1 MKKSNYVFG
10 SVPMIRASRSKF
22 DLSFTHK
29 TSGNV
34 GKLYPFFCQEVY
46 PGDTFKTKST
56 ILARLNS
63 AYLRPVMDNL
73 FLDQYFFF
81 VPSRLVFDKFAQV
94 FGENKQSP
102 WAVQNPPSIPCFA
115 NTQSTGNIALHD
127 NVCAYLYLPV
137 GEDLKDNI
145 KDISLLPARA
155 FALIYDEWFRDE
167 NNVQPMNIH
176 KGDASASEVLN
187 NEAWSQNNYLGK
199 CPSVAKFHDYFTSCL
214 PSPQKGDAVEV
225 GTIAIPERVLPV
237 AGLPYAGNTD
247 TSSRNY
253 ILPSVSLFP
262 NDGKLTSLMEAAG
275 YGTSQYPTA
284 DTWRTTHG
292 AGKLDVITGGRDY
305 TSTPKNTSGPIGGLS
320 ATSTDAG
327 ILYADPNSSVQ
338 ILGGSAQFANLG
350 AYDPGLV
357 LGATSVND
365 LRLAFQTQK
374 MLEKDARGGT
384 RYREYILSHFG
395 VSVADSR
402 VQVPEFLG
410 GKRSPLNVQQVAQ
423 TSQAT
428 TDSPLA
434 SLGAYSL
441 SFGQSGFSKGFTE
454 HGYIIGVMCLR
465 HHHTYQ
471 QGVER
476 FAFRK
481 NRLDF
486 YDPVFANIGEQPVYK
501 KELFAGAA
509 ADDVFGYQEAWADL
523 RYRPSRVSGQ
533 LASKSTNTLDIYH
546 FGDEYSNAPT
556 LSEGFINETDSNFAR
571 TIAIANAE
579 NADAD
584 QFVFDIYCQNEA
596 IRELPVYSV
605 PSLIDHH

>member
-34 GKLYPFFCQEVY
+34 GKLYPFYCQEVY
-46 PGDTFKTKST
+46 PGDTFKVKST

-81 VPSRLVFDKFAQV
+81 VPSRLVFNKFAQV
-94 FGENKQSP
+94 FGENKGSA
-102 WAVQNPPSIPCFA
+102 WAVTNPPSIPCFQ
-115 NTQSTGNIALHD
+115 NTEATGNIALHD

-137 GEDLKDNI
+137 GEDLKENI

-167 NNVQPMNIH
+167 NNIQPMNVQ
-176 KGDASASEVLN
+176 KGDAVASEKLN
-187 NEAWSQNNYLGK
+187 NNEWSSRNYLGK
-199 CPSVAKFHDYFTSCL
+199 CPSVAKFHDYFTTCL
-214 PSPQKGDAVEV
+214 PNPQKGDPVEIGTVAVPPR
-225 GTIAIPERVLPV
+225 ILPV
-237 AGLPYAGNTD
+237 AGLRLDLSSP
-247 TSSRNY
+247 TS
-253 ILPSVSLFP
+253 PSLFP
-262 NDGKLTSLMEAAG
+262 SETSEEYVNLVTKAG
-275 YGTSQYPTA
+275 YIQGGGNNLGT
-284 DTWRTTHG
+284 
-292 AGKLDVITGGRDY
+292 
-305 TSTPKNTSGPIGGLS
+305 
-320 ATSTDAG
+320 
-327 ILYADPNSSVQ
+327 
-338 ILGGSAQFANLG
+338 ILGGSTANSLSGLENKFLKFANNPNLPVLSAGSADSQTQASVAFLNNLG
-350 AYDPGLV
+350 AYDPGV
-357 LGATSVND
+357 AIGSATVND

-423 TSQAT
+423 TSQAS

-465 HHHTYQ
+465 YHHTYQ

-523 RYRPSRVSGQ
+523 RKRQSRVSGQ
-533 LASKSTNTLDIYH
+533 LASKATNTLDIYH
-546 FGDEYSNAPT
+546 FADEYSNAPV

-571 TIAIANAE
+571 TIAIADAQS
-579 NADAD
+579 ADAD

>member
-56 ILARLNS
+56 ILVRLNS

-81 VPSRLVFDKFAQV
+81 VPSRLAYEKFAQV

-102 WAVQNPPSIPCFA
+102 WAVVNAPSIPCFQ
-115 NTQSTGNIALHD
+115 NTEVTGNIALHD

-137 GEDLKDNI
+137 GEDLKANI
-145 KDISLLPARA
+145 RDISLLPARA

-167 NNVQPMNIH
+167 NNIQPMNIQ
-176 KGDASASEVLN
+176 KGDAVASEKLN
-187 NEAWSQNNYLGK
+187 NSEWSENNYLGK
-199 CPSVAKFHDYFTSCL
+199 CPSVAKFHDYFTTCL

-225 GTIAIPERVLPV
+225 GTAVVPARVLPV
-237 AGLPYAGNTD
+237 AGLGLNPA
-247 TSSRNY
+247 TSSTS
-253 ILPSVSLFP
+253 PSLFP
-262 NDGKLTSLMEAAG
+262 ASSVLNPLAVSAGYTMSGATFGIGTVYMGTDSNSFATGLTKNQTIGFNGAASSDSAKAKLTSFSDDNPTG
-275 YGTSQYPTA
+275 YTGTAY
-284 DTWRTTHG
+284 
-292 AGKLDVITGGRDY
+292 L
-305 TSTPKNTSGPIGGLS
+305 N
-320 ATSTDAG
+320 
-327 ILYADPNSSVQ
+327 
-338 ILGGSAQFANLG
+338 NLA
-350 AYDPGLV
+350 AYDPGV
-357 LGATSVND
+357 ALGATTVND

-423 TSQAT
+423 TSYNDTQ
-428 TDSPLA
+428 SPLA

-465 HHHTYQ
+465 YHHTYQ

-523 RYRPSRVSGQ
+523 RRRQSRVSGQ
-533 LASKSTNTLDIYH
+533 LASKATNTLDIYH
-546 FGDEYSNAPT
+546 FADEYANAPV

-571 TIAIANAE
+571 TIAIANAAS
-579 NADAD
+579 ADAD

>member
-1 MKKSNYVFG
+1 MKRKNNFVFG

-22 DLSFTHK
+22 DLSYTHK

-34 GKLYPFFCQEVY
+34 GKLYPFMCQEVY
-46 PGDTFKTKST
+46 PGDTFKVKST
-56 ILARLNS
+56 IMARLNS

-81 VPSRLVFDKFAQV
+81 VPSRLVYNKFAQV
-94 FGENKQSP
+94 FGENKESP
-102 WAVQNPPSIPCFA
+102 WAVVNTPSVPTFQN
-115 NTQSTGNIALHD
+115 TEVTGNVANHD

-137 GEDLKDNI
+137 GEDLKENI
-145 KDISLLPARA
+145 KDVSLLPARS

-167 NNVQPMNIH
+167 NNVQPMNIQ
-176 KGDASASEVLN
+176 KGDAAASEKLN
-187 NEAWSQNNYLGK
+187 NDVWSPSNYLGK
-199 CPSVAKFHDYFTSCL
+199 CPNVAKFHDYFTSCL
-214 PSPQKGDAVEV
+214 PSPQKGDPVEL
-225 GTIAIPERVLPV
+225 GTVALPERLLPV
-237 AGLPYAGNTD
+237 STIRSEAGTLQGNYPTMGA
-247 TSSRNY
+247 
-253 ILPSVSLFP
+253 LFP
-262 NDGKLTSLMEAAG
+262 DIFKVTDMARAMGF
-275 YGTSQYPTA
+275 
-284 DTWRTTHG
+284 RG
-292 AGKLDVITGGRDY
+292 ASVQG
-305 TSTPKNTSGPIGGLS
+305 SGGLFMSLASDSWS
-320 ATSTDAG
+320 APSGDIGLQSYDGTGKGRFVARGSTEDG
-327 ILYADPNSSVQ
+327 SGSILYPY
-338 ILGGSAQFANLG
+338 NLA
-350 AYDPGLV
+350 AYDPGV
-357 LGATSVND
+357 ALGATTVND

-428 TDSPLA
+428 SQSPLA

-465 HHHTYQ
+465 YHHTYQ

-501 KELFAGAA
+501 KELFAGAPS
-509 ADDVFGYQEAWADL
+509 DDVFGYQEAWADL

-533 LASKSTNTLDIYH
+533 LASKATNTLDIYH
-546 FGDEYSNAPT
+546 FADEYANAPT
-556 LSEGFINETDSNFAR
+556 LSEGFINETDQNFAR
-571 TIAIANAE
+571 TIAIADAE
-579 NADAD
+579 NVDAD
-584 QFVFDIYCQNEA
+584 QFVFDIYLQNDA

>member
-1 MKKSNYVFG
+1 MKHKNNFVFG

-22 DLSFTHK
+22 DLSYTHK

-34 GKLYPFFCQEVY
+34 GKLYPFMCQEVY
-46 PGDTFKTKST
+46 PGDTFKVKST

-81 VPSRLVFDKFAQV
+81 VPSRLVYNKFPQV
-94 FGENKQSP
+94 FGENKESP
-102 WAVQNPPSIPCFA
+102 WAVVNTPSVPTFQN
-115 NTQSTGNIALHD
+115 TEVTGNVALHD

-137 GEDLKDNI
+137 GEDLKENI
-145 KDISLLPARA
+145 NDVSLLPARA

-167 NNVQPMNIH
+167 NNVQPMNIQ
-176 KGDASASEVLN
+176 KGDAAASEKLN
-187 NEAWSQNNYLGK
+187 NEAWSPSNYLGK
-199 CPSVAKFHDYFTSCL
+199 CPNVAKFHDYFTSCL
-214 PSPQKGDAVEV
+214 PSPQKGNPVEIGSAVV
-225 GTIAIPERVLPV
+225 PARVLPV
-237 AGLPYAGNTD
+237 TGLRLALSSP
-247 TSSRNY
+247 TST
-253 ILPSVSLFP
+253 SLFP
-262 NDGKLTSLMEAAG
+262 GETSDEYKAMLSQAG
-275 YGTSQYPTA
+275 YTYGNANNLGTLLGGSHASSYGGLENKMLKFNNNNSLPVIIGGTA
-284 DTWRTTHG
+284 DT
-292 AGKLDVITGGRDY
+292 V
-305 TSTPKNTSGPIGGLS
+305 TSGTPAFL
-320 ATSTDAG
+320 
-327 ILYADPNSSVQ
+327 N
-338 ILGGSAQFANLG
+338 NLA
-350 AYDPGLV
+350 AYDPGV
-357 LGATSVND
+357 ALGATTVND

-428 TDSPLA
+428 SNSPLA

-465 HHHTYQ
+465 YHHTYQ

-533 LASKSTNTLDIYH
+533 LASKATNTLDIYH
-546 FGDEYSNAPT
+546 FADEYANAPT

-571 TIAIANAE
+571 TIAIENAE
-579 NADAD
+579 NTDAD
-584 QFVFDIYCQNEA
+584 QFVFDIYLQNDA

>member
-34 GKLYPFFCQEVY
+34 GKLYPFYCQEVY
-46 PGDTFKTKST
+46 PGDTFKVKST

-73 FLDQYFFF
+73 FQDQYFFF
-81 VPSRLVFDKFAQV
+81 VPSRLVFNKFAQV
-94 FGENKQSP
+94 FGENKDSA
-102 WAVQNPPSIPCFA
+102 WAVKNPPSIPCFQ
-115 NTQSTGNIALHD
+115 NTEATGNIALHD

-137 GEDLKDNI
+137 GEDLKENI

-167 NNVQPMNIH
+167 NNIQPMNIQ
-176 KGDASASEVLN
+176 KGDAVLSEKLN
-187 NEAWSQNNYLGK
+187 NNPWSENNYLGK
-199 CPSVAKFHDYFTSCL
+199 CPSVAKFHDYFTTCL
-214 PSPQKGDAVEV
+214 PNPQKGDPVEIGSV
-225 GTIAIPERVLPV
+225 VVPPRILPVSGLRLNLATSATSPSLFPSGDTLAQLENAAGYTYGSSNSLGSIVFGDTGSSFVSSDINKFLKINNNASLPV
-237 AGLPYAGNTD
+237 AVASN
-247 TSSRNY
+247 
-253 ILPSVSLFP
+253 
-262 NDGKLTSLMEAAG
+262 
-275 YGTSQYPTA
+275 TA
-284 DTWRTTHG
+284 DTTT
-292 AGKLDVITGGRDY
+292 
-305 TSTPKNTSGPIGGLS
+305 S
-320 ATSTDAG
+320 
-327 ILYADPNSSVQ
+327 SSVTF
-338 ILGGSAQFANLG
+338 LNNLG
-350 AYDPGLV
+350 AYDPGVALAA
-357 LGATSVND
+357 ATVND

-395 VSVADSR
+395 VSIADSR

-410 GKRSPLNVQQVAQ
+410 GKRTPLNVQQVAQ
-423 TSQAT
+423 TSQAS

-465 HHHTYQ
+465 YHHTYQ

-523 RYRPSRVSGQ
+523 RKRQSRVSGQ
-533 LASKSTNTLDIYH
+533 LASKATNTLDIYH
-546 FGDEYSNAPT
+546 FADEYANAPV

-571 TIAIANAE
+571 TIAIADAAS
-579 NADAD
+579 ADAD

>member
-1 MKKSNYVFG
+1 MKRKNNFVFG

-46 PGDTFKTKST
+46 PGDTFKVKST

-81 VPSRLVFDKFAQV
+81 VPSRLVYDKFAQV

-102 WAVQNPPSIPCFA
+102 WAVVNTPSVPTFQ
-115 NTQSTGNIALHD
+115 NTQATGNVANHD

-137 GEDLKDNI
+137 GEDLKENI
-145 KDISLLPARA
+145 KDVSLLPARA

-167 NNVQPMNIH
+167 NNVQPMNIQ
-176 KGDASASEVLN
+176 KGDAVASEKLN
-187 NEAWSQNNYLGK
+187 NDAWSPSNYLGK
-199 CPSVAKFHDYFTSCL
+199 CPNVAKFHDYFTSCL
-214 PSPQKGDAVEV
+214 PSPQKGQPVEV
-225 GTIAIPERVLPV
+225 GTVALPERFLPV
-237 AGLPYAGNTD
+237 AGLRIATGGS
-247 TSSRNY
+247 TSSSMF
-253 ILPSVSLFP
+253 PSENSQTYKDL
-262 NDGKLTSLMEAAG
+262 LTSAG
-275 YGTSQYPTA
+275 YTYGNSNHTGEVLLGNSTTSFSTA
-284 DTWRTTHG
+284 GMGNKVLKVNGSGSLPLIVYG
-292 AGKLDVITGGRDY
+292 AEDS
-305 TSTPKNTSGPIGGLS
+305 TSNSGNVYL
-320 ATSTDAG
+320 
-327 ILYADPNSSVQ
+327 Q
-338 ILGGSAQFANLG
+338 NLA
-350 AYDPGLV
+350 AYDPGV
-357 LGATSVND
+357 ALGATTVND

-428 TDSPLA
+428 ATSPLA

-465 HHHTYQ
+465 YHHTYQ

-533 LASKSTNTLDIYH
+533 LASKATNTLDIYH
-546 FGDEYSNAPT
+546 FADEYANAPT
-556 LSEGFINETDSNFAR
+556 LSEGFINETDKNFAR
-571 TIAIANAE
+571 TIAIADAE
-579 NADAD
+579 NVDAD
-584 QFVFDIYCQNEA
+584 QFVFDIYLQNDA

>member
-34 GKLYPFFCQEVY
+34 GKLYPFYCQEVY
-46 PGDTFKTKST
+46 PGDTFKVKST

-73 FLDQYFFF
+73 FQDQYFFF

-94 FGENKQSP
+94 FGENKGSA
-102 WAVQNPPSIPCFA
+102 WAVKNPPSIPCFQ
-115 NTQSTGNIALHD
+115 NTETTGNVALHD

-137 GEDLKDNI
+137 GEDLKENI
-145 KDISLLPARA
+145 RDISLLPARA

-167 NNVQPMNIH
+167 NNIQPMNIQ
-176 KGDASASEVLN
+176 KGDAVASEKLN
-187 NEAWSQNNYLGK
+187 NDPWSENNYLGK
-199 CPSVAKFHDYFTSCL
+199 CPSVAKFHDYFTTCL
-214 PSPQKGDAVEV
+214 PNPQKGDPVEIGSV
-225 GTIAIPERVLPV
+225 VLPERILPV
-237 AGLPYAGNTD
+237 SGLPLAINSS
-247 TSSRNY
+247 TS
-253 ILPSVSLFP
+253 PSLFP
-262 NDGKLTSLMEAAG
+262 RSSTQQFSDMVNAAG
-275 YGTSQYPTA
+275 YTKGNLNHTGEVLLGNGTSDFGISGIANRVLKVNGNTGLPSLV
-284 DTWRTTHG
+284 
-292 AGKLDVITGGRDY
+292 AGSED
-305 TSTPKNTSGPIGGLS
+305 STNTSWNV
-320 ATSTDAG
+320 
-327 ILYADPNSSVQ
+327 YVN
-338 ILGGSAQFANLG
+338 NLA
-350 AYDPGLV
+350 AYDPGVALSA
-357 LGATSVND
+357 ATVND

-395 VSVADSR
+395 VSIADSR

-410 GKRSPLNVQQVAQ
+410 GKRTPLNVQQVAQ
-423 TSQAT
+423 TSQAS

-465 HHHTYQ
+465 YHHTYQ

-523 RYRPSRVSGQ
+523 RKRQSRVSGQ
-533 LASKSTNTLDIYH
+533 LASKATNTLDIYH
-546 FGDEYSNAPT
+546 FADEYANAPV

-571 TIAIANAE
+571 TIAIADAQS
-579 NADAD
+579 ADAD

-605 PSLIDHH
+605 PSLIDHN

>member
-1 MKKSNYVFG
+1 MKKKKNFVFG

-46 PGDTFKTKST
+46 PGDTFKVKST
-56 ILARLNS
+56 ILARLDS

-81 VPSRLVFDKFAQV
+81 VPSRLVYNKFAQV
-94 FGENKQSP
+94 FGENKESP
-102 WAVQNPPSIPCFA
+102 WAVVNTPSVPTFQNTEA
-115 NTQSTGNIALHD
+115 TGNIALHD

-137 GEDLKDNI
+137 GEDLKENI
-145 KDISLLPARA
+145 KDVSLLPARA

-167 NNVQPMNIH
+167 NNVQPMNIQ
-176 KGDASASEVLN
+176 KGDAVASEKLN
-187 NEAWSQNNYLGK
+187 NDAWSPSNYLGK
-199 CPSVAKFHDYFTSCL
+199 CPNVAKFHDYFTSCL
-214 PSPQKGDAVEV
+214 PSPQKGDPVQALGTQVSQVKPYNPNEFGAGISLNTLSESLAHRPNLFWSEYEAIGSV
-225 GTIAIPERVLPV
+225 GQTVGDLVTHASDPVAYDAAFSYANRPNSYLHSKSGDSVGVIENASNLPV
-237 AGLPYAGNTD
+237 
-247 TSSRNY
+247 
-253 ILPSVSLFP
+253 
-262 NDGKLTSLMEAAG
+262 
-275 YGTSQYPTA
+275 
-284 DTWRTTHG
+284 
-292 AGKLDVITGGRDY
+292 
-305 TSTPKNTSGPIGGLS
+305 
-320 ATSTDAG
+320 
-327 ILYADPNSSVQ
+327 
-338 ILGGSAQFANLG
+338 NLG
-350 AYDPGLV
+350 VALNPL
-357 LGATSVND
+357 TVND

-428 TDSPLA
+428 ATSPLA

-465 HHHTYQ
+465 YHHTYQ

-533 LASKSTNTLDIYH
+533 LASKATRTLDIYH
-546 FGDEYSNAPT
+546 FADEYANAPT

-571 TIAIANAE
+571 TLAIKDAE
-579 NADAD
+579 TADAD
-584 QFVFDIYCQNEA
+584 QFVFDIYLQNDA

>member
-1 MKKSNYVFG
+1 MKRKNNFVFG

-22 DLSFTHK
+22 DLSYTHK

-34 GKLYPFFCQEVY
+34 GKLYPFMCQEVY
-46 PGDTFKTKST
+46 PGDTFKVKST

-81 VPSRLVFDKFAQV
+81 VPSRLVYNKFPQV
-94 FGENKQSP
+94 FGENKESP
-102 WAVQNPPSIPCFA
+102 WAVVNTPSVPTFQN
-115 NTQSTGNIALHD
+115 TETTGNIALHD

-137 GEDLKDNI
+137 GEDLKENI
-145 KDISLLPARA
+145 NDVSLLPARA

-167 NNVQPMNIH
+167 NNVQPMNIQ
-176 KGDASASEVLN
+176 KGDAAASEKLN
-187 NEAWSQNNYLGK
+187 NEDWSPSNYLGK
-199 CPSVAKFHDYFTSCL
+199 CPNVAKFHDYFTSCL
-214 PSPQKGDAVEV
+214 PSPQKGNPVEIGSAVV
-225 GTIAIPERVLPV
+225 PARILPV
-237 AGLPYAGNTD
+237 SGVDLGSNSSGSK
-247 TSSRNY
+247 TS
-253 ILPSVSLFP
+253 PSLFP
-262 NDGKLTSLMEAAG
+262 SNSVLKPLLNNAGYNVSAQNMFDIGKVAVSNTPATTMFGADGKNLGTIGGTSLSGALASGAMPSGSTA
-275 YGTSQYPTA
+275 GTSVGFT
-284 DTWRTTHG
+284 
-292 AGKLDVITGGRDY
+292 
-305 TSTPKNTSGPIGGLS
+305 
-320 ATSTDAG
+320 
-327 ILYADPNSSVQ
+327 
-338 ILGGSAQFANLG
+338 NLA
-350 AYDPGLV
+350 AYDPGLA
-357 LGATSVND
+357 LGATTVND

-428 TDSPLA
+428 SQSPLA

-465 HHHTYQ
+465 YHHTYQ

-533 LASKSTNTLDIYH
+533 LSSKATNTLDIYH
-546 FGDEYSNAPT
+546 FADEYANPPT
-556 LSEGFINETDSNFAR
+556 LSEGFINETDKNFAR
-571 TIAIANAE
+571 TIAVADAE
-579 NADAD
+579 NVDAD
-584 QFVFDIYCQNEA
+584 QFVFDIYLQNDA

>member
-29 TSGNV
+29 TSGKV
-34 GKLYPFFCQEVY
+34 GKLYPFYCQEVY
-46 PGDTFKTKST
+46 PGDSFKTKST

-81 VPSRLVFDKFAQV
+81 VPSRLVYDKFAQV

-102 WAVQNPPSIPCFA
+102 WAVQNPPSIPCFQ
-115 NTQSTGNIALHD
+115 NKSSTGNIANHD

-145 KDISLLPARA
+145 RDISLLPARA

-167 NNVQPMNIH
+167 NNIAPMNIH
-176 KGDASASEVLN
+176 KGDAASSEILN
-187 NEAWSQNNYLGK
+187 NNEWSPNNYLGK

-214 PSPQKGDAVEV
+214 PNPQKGEPVEV

-237 AGLPYAGNTD
+237 GTMPLSAGENDGGSPSMGSKIPSQNLTDILVNMGLNVNTTGSPGLYFSKNSD
-247 TSSRNY
+247 SFVPSDAFEVMVSNTGSGKGRLITGSTYTATSSNTP
-253 ILPSVSLFP
+253 L
-262 NDGKLTSLMEAAG
+262 
-275 YGTSQYPTA
+275 YP
-284 DTWRTTHG
+284 
-292 AGKLDVITGGRDY
+292 Y
-305 TSTPKNTSGPIGGLS
+305 
-320 ATSTDAG
+320 
-327 ILYADPNSSVQ
+327 
-338 ILGGSAQFANLG
+338 NLG
-350 AYDPGLV
+350 AYDPGVV

-410 GKRSPLNVQQVAQ
+410 GKRTPLKVQQVAQ

-428 TDSPLA
+428 TASPLA

-465 HHHTYQ
+465 YHHTYQ

-523 RYRPSRVSGQ
+523 RRRQSRISGQ
-533 LASKSTNTLDIYH
+533 LASESTNPLDIYH
-546 FGDEYSNAPT
+546 FADWYGNAPV
-556 LSEGFINETDSNFAR
+556 LSEDFINETDTPFAR
-571 TIAIANAE
+571 TIAIADAE
-579 NADAD
+579 HADSD

-605 PSLIDHH
+605 PSLIDHN

>member
-1 MKKSNYVFG
+1 MKKSNFVFG

-81 VPSRLVFDKFAQV
+81 VPSRLVFNKFAQV
-94 FGENKQSP
+94 FGENKDSA
-102 WAVQNPPSIPCFA
+102 WAVKNPPSIPCFQ
-115 NTQSTGNIALHD
+115 NTEATGNVALHD

-137 GEDLKDNI
+137 GEDLKENI

-155 FALIYDEWFRDE
+155 FALIFDEWFRDE
-167 NNVQPMNIH
+167 NNMQPMNIQ
-176 KGDASASEVLN
+176 KGDAVASEKLN
-187 NEAWSQNNYLGK
+187 NNPWSENNYLGK
-199 CPSVAKFHDYFTSCL
+199 CPSVAKFHDYFTTCL
-214 PSPQKGDAVEV
+214 PSPQKGDPVQAL
-225 GTIAIPERVLPV
+225 GTAISPVNTYPIADMGFDNVHDR
-237 AGLPYAGNTD
+237 
-247 TSSRNY
+247 
-253 ILPSVSLFP
+253 
-262 NDGKLTSLMEAAG
+262 LTSLSGRQNLLWGRFELNNSGIVNQLPIEAVDPWIYTMAVDG
-275 YGTSQYPTA
+275 ELSDPMSNKYSRG
-284 DTWRTTHG
+284 
-292 AGKLDVITGGRDY
+292 ITKQRVD
-305 TSTPKNTSGPIGGLS
+305 TSGGTLSNIGMVP
-320 ATSTDAG
+320 
-327 ILYADPNSSVQ
+327 Y
-338 ILGGSAQFANLG
+338 NLG
-350 AYDPGLV
+350 VAVNPI
-357 LGATSVND
+357 TVND

-410 GKRSPLNVQQVAQ
+410 GKRTPLNVQQVAQ
-423 TSQAT
+423 TSQAS

-465 HHHTYQ
+465 YHHTYQ

-501 KELFAGAA
+501 KELFAGAS

-523 RYRPSRVSGQ
+523 RKRQSRVSGQ
-533 LASKSTNTLDIYH
+533 LASKATNTLDIYH
-546 FGDEYSNAPT
+546 FADEYVNAPV
-556 LSEGFINETDSNFAR
+556 LSASFISETDSNFAR

-579 NADAD
+579 SADAD

>member
-1 MKKSNYVFG
+1 MKKSNFVFG

-94 FGENKQSP
+94 FGENKESA
-102 WAVQNPPSIPCFA
+102 WAVQNPPSIPCFQ
-115 NTQSTGNIALHD
+115 NSGDTGNVALHD

-137 GEDLKDNI
+137 GEDMKANI
-145 KDISLLPARA
+145 RDISLLPARA

-167 NNVQPMNIH
+167 NNIQPMNIQ
-176 KGDASASEVLN
+176 KGAAAASETLN
-187 NEAWSQNNYLGK
+187 NNDWSENNYLGK
-199 CPSVAKFHDYFTSCL
+199 CPSVAKFHDYFTTCL
-214 PSPQKGDAVEV
+214 PSPQKGDPVQAIGQSISPVNTYTFRELGYDTLPDRLHSMENRQNVLWAKFNLNDNKGVVVRDYVQSTEPWSSLV
-225 GTIAIPERVLPV
+225 GVSGGVIDPTSHQYLRGVTM
-237 AGLPYAGNTD
+237 PYVTD
-247 TSSRNY
+247 TAQQNS
-253 ILPSVSLFP
+253 
-262 NDGKLTSLMEAAG
+262 A
-275 YGTSQYPTA
+275 
-284 DTWRTTHG
+284 
-292 AGKLDVITGGRDY
+292 VIPY
-305 TSTPKNTSGPIGGLS
+305 
-320 ATSTDAG
+320 
-327 ILYADPNSSVQ
+327 
-338 ILGGSAQFANLG
+338 NLG
-350 AYDPGLV
+350 VAVNPF
-357 LGATSVND
+357 TVND

-384 RYREYILSHFG
+384 RYREYIFSHFG

-410 GKRSPLNVQQVAQ
+410 GKRTPLNVQQVAQ

-465 HHHTYQ
+465 YHHTYQ

-501 KELFAGAA
+501 KELFAGAPS
-509 ADDVFGYQEAWADL
+509 DSVFGYQEAWADL

-533 LASKSTNTLDIYH
+533 LASKATNTLDIYH
-546 FGDEYSNAPT
+546 FADEYSNAPT
-556 LSEGFINETDSNFAR
+556 LSDGFINETDTNFAR
-571 TIAIANAE
+571 TIAIADAQNT
-579 NADAD
+579 DAD

-605 PSLIDHH
+605 PSLIDHN

>member
-63 AYLRPVMDNL
+63 AYLRPIMDNL

-102 WAVQNPPSIPCFA
+102 WAVQNPPSIPCFQ
-115 NTQSTGNIALHD
+115 NTAATGNVALHD

-137 GEDLKDNI
+137 GEDLKENI

-167 NNVQPMNIH
+167 NNIQPMNIQ
-176 KGDASASEVLN
+176 KGDAAASEKLN
-187 NEAWSQNNYLGK
+187 NNAWSENNYLGK
-199 CPSVAKFHDYFTSCL
+199 CPSVAKFHDYFTTCL
-214 PSPQKGDAVEV
+214 PNPQKGDPVEV
-225 GTIAIPERVLPV
+225 GTVALPERLLPV
-237 AGLPYAGNTD
+237 SSIRTNAGNFSGD
-247 TSSRNY
+247 FASMG
-253 ILPSVSLFP
+253 SLFP
-262 NDGKLTSLMEAAG
+262 SAGKVDELAKSIGFNGSNPSGLRGLYMSTDFEKWVAPSGDIALNSNASSSGQGVMLSR
-275 YGTSQYPTA
+275 GTSS
-284 DTWRTTHG
+284 DG
-292 AGKLDVITGGRDY
+292 
-305 TSTPKNTSGPIGGLS
+305 SGN
-320 ATSTDAG
+320 
-327 ILYADPNSSVQ
+327 ILYP
-338 ILGGSAQFANLG
+338 FNLA
-350 AYDPGLV
+350 AYDPGVALA
-357 LGATSVND
+357 ATTVND

-410 GKRSPLNVQQVAQ
+410 GKRTPLNVQQVAQ
-423 TSQAT
+423 TSQAS

-465 HHHTYQ
+465 YHHTYQ

-523 RYRPSRVSGQ
+523 RKRQSRVSGQ
-533 LASKSTNTLDIYH
+533 LASKATNTLDIYH
-546 FGDEYSNAPT
+546 FADEYANAPV

-571 TIAIANAE
+571 TIAIADAAI
-579 NADAD
+579 ADAD

-605 PSLIDHH
+605 PSLIDHN

>member
-1 MKKSNYVFG
+1 MKKSKNFVFG

-81 VPSRLVFDKFAQV
+81 VPSRLVYNKFAQV
-94 FGENKQSP
+94 FGENKSSP
-102 WAVQNPPSIPCFA
+102 WAVVNTPSVPTFQNSS
-115 NTQSTGNIALHD
+115 NTGNVALHD

-137 GEDLKDNI
+137 GEDLKGNI
-145 KDISLLPARA
+145 RDISLLPARA

-167 NNVQPMNIH
+167 NNVQPMNIQ
-176 KGDASASEVLN
+176 KGDAASSEVLN
-187 NEAWSQNNYLGK
+187 NDAWSPSNYLGK
-199 CPSVAKFHDYFTSCL
+199 CPNVAKFHDYFTSCL
-214 PSPQKGDAVEV
+214 PSPQKGSSVEALGTAVS
-225 GTIAIPERVLPV
+225 PV
-237 AGLPYAGNTD
+237 NTY
-247 TSSRNY
+247 TLSQLGYSS
-253 ILPSVSLFP
+253 V
-262 NDGKLTSLMEAAG
+262 NDRLTSMSNGVNLLWGRFAFNDAKGISVKNNLDNTNPWSTLVGVKGESDPTGKYNIGVTNEAPFS
-275 YGTSQYPTA
+275 GTSDNLALIPY
-284 DTWRTTHG
+284 
-292 AGKLDVITGGRDY
+292 
-305 TSTPKNTSGPIGGLS
+305 
-320 ATSTDAG
+320 
-327 ILYADPNSSVQ
+327 
-338 ILGGSAQFANLG
+338 NLG
-350 AYDPGLV
+350 VAVNPI
-357 LGATSVND
+357 TVND

-454 HGYIIGVMCLR
+454 HGFIIGVMCLR
-465 HHHTYQ
+465 YHHTYQ

-501 KELFAGAA
+501 KELFAGAG

-546 FGDEYSNAPT
+546 FGDEYANAPT

-579 NADAD
+579 SADAD

>member
-1 MKKSNYVFG
+1 MKKSNFVFG

-81 VPSRLVFDKFAQV
+81 VPSRLVFNKFAQV
-94 FGENKQSP
+94 FGENKDSA
-102 WAVQNPPSIPCFA
+102 WAVKNPPSIPCFQ
-115 NTQSTGNIALHD
+115 NTEATGNVALHD

-137 GEDLKDNI
+137 GEDLKENI
-145 KDISLLPARA
+145 RDISLLPARA
-155 FALIYDEWFRDE
+155 FALIFDEWFRDE
-167 NNVQPMNIH
+167 NNMQPMNIQ
-176 KGDASASEVLN
+176 KGDAVASEKLN
-187 NEAWSQNNYLGK
+187 NNPWSENNYLGK
-199 CPSVAKFHDYFTSCL
+199 CPSVAKFHDYFTTCL
-214 PSPQKGDAVEV
+214 PSPQKGDPVQAL
-225 GTIAIPERVLPV
+225 GTAISPVNTYPIADLGFDNVHDR
-237 AGLPYAGNTD
+237 
-247 TSSRNY
+247 
-253 ILPSVSLFP
+253 
-262 NDGKLTSLMEAAG
+262 LTSLSGRQNLLWGRFELNQSGIVNQLPIEAVDPWIYTMAVDG
-275 YGTSQYPTA
+275 EKVEPLSNKYSRG
-284 DTWRTTHG
+284 
-292 AGKLDVITGGRDY
+292 ITKQRED
-305 TSTPKNTSGPIGGLS
+305 TSGGTVTNIGMVP
-320 ATSTDAG
+320 
-327 ILYADPNSSVQ
+327 Y
-338 ILGGSAQFANLG
+338 NLG
-350 AYDPGLV
+350 VAVNPI
-357 LGATSVND
+357 TVND

-410 GKRSPLNVQQVAQ
+410 GKRTPLNVQQVAQ
-423 TSQAT
+423 TSQAS

-465 HHHTYQ
+465 YHHTYQ

-501 KELFAGAA
+501 KELFAGAS

-523 RYRPSRVSGQ
+523 RKRQSRVSGQ
-533 LASKSTNTLDIYH
+533 LASKATNTLDIYH
-546 FGDEYSNAPT
+546 FADEYENAPV
-556 LSEGFINETDSNFAR
+556 LSAGFISETDSNFAR
-571 TIAIANAE
+571 TIAIANAVS
-579 NADAD
+579 ADAD

>member
-1 MKKSNYVFG
+1 MKRKNNFVFG

-34 GKLYPFFCQEVY
+34 GKLYPFMCQEVY
-46 PGDTFKTKST
+46 PGDTFKVKST

-81 VPSRLVFDKFAQV
+81 VPSRLVYNKFAQV
-94 FGENKQSP
+94 FGENKESP
-102 WAVQNPPSIPCFA
+102 WAVVNTPSVPTFQNTEA
-115 NTQSTGNIALHD
+115 TGNVALHD

-137 GEDLKDNI
+137 GEDLKENI
-145 KDISLLPARA
+145 NDVSLLPARA

-167 NNVQPMNIH
+167 NNVQPMNIQ
-176 KGDASASEVLN
+176 KGDAASSEKLN
-187 NEAWSQNNYLGK
+187 NDAWSPSNYLGK
-199 CPSVAKFHDYFTSCL
+199 CPNVAKFHDYFTSCL
-214 PSPQKGDAVEV
+214 PSPQKGQPVEV
-225 GTIAIPERVLPV
+225 GSAVVPARILPV
-237 AGLPYAGNTD
+237 TGLPVNNSGKSSNDLLPDITQLKALM
-247 TSSRNY
+247 TS
-253 ILPSVSLFP
+253 
-262 NDGKLTSLMEAAG
+262 AG
-275 YGTSQYPTA
+275 YTPGNINSPGAIRFGSSGSDMAYNPTINA
-284 DTWRTTHG
+284 
-292 AGKLDVITGGRDY
+292 
-305 TSTPKNTSGPIGGLS
+305 PIGVQGGSSNMSNGLGIVGNAS
-320 ATSTDAG
+320 STAISSG
-327 ILYADPNSSVQ
+327 YSRLYAN
-338 ILGGSAQFANLG
+338 NLA
-350 AYDPGLV
+350 AYDPGV
-357 LGATSVND
+357 ALGATTVND

-428 TDSPLA
+428 STSPLA

-465 HHHTYQ
+465 YHHTYQ

-533 LASKSTNTLDIYH
+533 LASKATNTLDIYH
-546 FGDEYSNAPT
+546 FADEYANAPT
-556 LSEGFINETDSNFAR
+556 LSEGFINETDKNFAR
-571 TIAIANAE
+571 TIAIADAE
-579 NADAD
+579 NVDAD
-584 QFVFDIYCQNEA
+584 QFVFDIYLQNDA

>member
-34 GKLYPFFCQEVY
+34 GKLYPFYCQEIY
-46 PGDTFKTKST
+46 PGDTFKVKST

-94 FGENKQSP
+94 FGENKGSA
-102 WAVQNPPSIPCFA
+102 WAVKNPPSIPCFQ
-115 NTQSTGNIALHD
+115 NTEASGNVALHD

-137 GEDLKDNI
+137 GEDLKENI

-167 NNVQPMNIH
+167 NNIQPMNIQ
-176 KGDASASEVLN
+176 KGDAVASEKLN
-187 NEAWSQNNYLGK
+187 NNPWSENNYLGK
-199 CPSVAKFHDYFTSCL
+199 CPSVAKFHDYFTTCL
-214 PSPQKGDAVEV
+214 PNPQKGDPVEV
-225 GTIAIPERVLPV
+225 GTVAIPERVLPV
-237 AGLPYAGNTD
+237 TGLPTD
-247 TSSRNY
+247 TSSESSNTL
-253 ILPSVSLFP
+253 LPATPHL
-262 NDGKLTSLMEAAG
+262 KTLMTAAG
-275 YGTSQYPTA
+275 YTPGNINNPGVMRFGMESNQMNWNPGDNYA
-284 DTWRTTHG
+284 LG
-292 AGKLDVITGGRDY
+292 VQGGNSNLSNGLGVAGSSA
-305 TSTPKNTSGPIGGLS
+305 STPL
-320 ATSTDAG
+320 AG
-327 ILYADPNSSVQ
+327 INRVYVN
-338 ILGGSAQFANLG
+338 NLA
-350 AYDPGLV
+350 AYDPGV
-357 LGATSVND
+357 ALGATTVND

-423 TSQAT
+423 TSQAS

-465 HHHTYQ
+465 YHHTYQ

-509 ADDVFGYQEAWADL
+509 SDDVFGYQEAWADL
-523 RYRPSRVSGQ
+523 RKRQSRVSGQ
-533 LASKSTNTLDIYH
+533 LASKATNTLDIYH
-546 FGDEYSNAPT
+546 FADEYANAPV

-571 TIAIANAE
+571 TIAIADAQS
-579 NADAD
+579 ADAD

>member
-1 MKKSNYVFG
+1 MKKSNFVFG

-94 FGENKQSP
+94 FGENKESP
-102 WAVQNPPSIPCFA
+102 WAVKNPPSIPCFQ
-115 NTQSTGNIALHD
+115 NTETSGNVALHD

-137 GEDLKDNI
+137 GEDLKGNI

-167 NNVQPMNIH
+167 NNIQPMNIQ
-176 KGDASASEVLN
+176 KGDAAASEKLN
-187 NEAWSQNNYLGK
+187 NNPWSENNYLGK
-199 CPSVAKFHDYFTSCL
+199 CPSVAKFHDYFTTCL
-214 PSPQKGDAVEV
+214 PSPQKGDPVQAL
-225 GTIAIPERVLPV
+225 GT
-237 AGLPYAGNTD
+237 
-247 TSSRNY
+247 
-253 ILPSVSLFP
+253 SVSPVNTYPISEMGFP
-262 NDGKLTSLMEAAG
+262 TLPDRLSNMVQHQNLLWGRFNLNQAGTVATDYVRSVDPWLYSVSVNGEVKDQLDGPYLRGVTREQSG
-275 YGTSQYPTA
+275 TGGTSE
-284 DTWRTTHG
+284 
-292 AGKLDVITGGRDY
+292 
-305 TSTPKNTSGPIGGLS
+305 NIGL
-320 ATSTDAG
+320 
-327 ILYADPNSSVQ
+327 IPY
-338 ILGGSAQFANLG
+338 NLG
-350 AYDPGLV
+350 VAVNPV
-357 LGATSVND
+357 TVND

-410 GKRSPLNVQQVAQ
+410 GKRTPLNVQQVAQ

-454 HGYIIGVMCLR
+454 HGYIIGVLCLR
-465 HHHTYQ
+465 YHHTYQ

-501 KELFAGAA
+501 KELFAGAPS
-509 ADDVFGYQEAWADL
+509 DSVFGYQEAWADL

-533 LASKSTNTLDIYH
+533 LASKATNTLDIYH
-546 FGDEYSNAPT
+546 FADEYSNAPT
-556 LSEGFINETDSNFAR
+556 LSDGFINETDSNFSR
-571 TIAIANAE
+571 TIAIADAQ

-605 PSLIDHH
+605 PSLIDHN

>member
-34 GKLYPFFCQEVY
+34 GKLYPFYCQEVY

-94 FGENKQSP
+94 FGENKDSA
-102 WAVQNPPSIPCFA
+102 WAVKNPPSIPCFQ
-115 NTQSTGNIALHD
+115 NTEATGNVALHD

-137 GEDLKDNI
+137 GEDLKENI

-167 NNVQPMNIH
+167 NNIQPMNIQ
-176 KGDASASEVLN
+176 KGDAVASEKLN
-187 NEAWSQNNYLGK
+187 NNVWSENNYLGK
-199 CPSVAKFHDYFTSCL
+199 CPSVAKFHDYFTTCL
-214 PSPQKGDAVEV
+214 PNPQKGDPVEV
-225 GTIAIPERVLPV
+225 GTVAIPERVLPV
-237 AGLPYAGNTD
+237 SGVDIGSNNQASK
-247 TSSRNY
+247 TS
-253 ILPSVSLFP
+253 PALFP
-262 NDGKLTSLMEAAG
+262 EKEALTALLNKAG
-275 YGTSQYPTA
+275 YNIPGMPNMFGTGKIAISQNPTVEKFGSSGALGTVGGGSSLTGCMCIDQA
-284 DTWRTTHG
+284 DS
-292 AGKLDVITGGRDY
+292 GRF
-305 TSTPKNTSGPIGGLS
+305 NTSVGF
-320 ATSTDAG
+320 T
-327 ILYADPNSSVQ
+327 
-338 ILGGSAQFANLG
+338 NLA

-357 LGATSVND
+357 LGATTVND

-423 TSQAT
+423 TSQAS

-465 HHHTYQ
+465 YHHTYQ

-523 RYRPSRVSGQ
+523 RKRQSRVSGQ
-533 LASKSTNTLDIYH
+533 LASKATNTLDIYH
-546 FGDEYSNAPT
+546 FADEYSNAPV
-556 LSEGFINETDSNFAR
+556 LSAGFINETDSNFAR

-579 NADAD
+579 SADAD

>member
-1 MKKSNYVFG
+1 MKHKNNFVFG

-22 DLSFTHK
+22 DLSFSHK

-34 GKLYPFFCQEVY
+34 GKLYPFYCQEVY
-46 PGDTFKTKST
+46 PGDTFKVKST

-94 FGENKQSP
+94 FGENKASP
-102 WAVQNPPSIPCFA
+102 WALINPPSVPTFQ
-115 NTQSTGNIALHD
+115 NTEATGNVALHD

-137 GEDLKDNI
+137 GEDLKANI
-145 KDISLLPARA
+145 RDVSLLPARS

-167 NNVQPMNIH
+167 NNVQPMNIQ
-176 KGDASASEVLN
+176 KGDAVASEKLN
-187 NEAWSQNNYLGK
+187 NDVWSPSNYLGK
-199 CPSVAKFHDYFTSCL
+199 CPNVAKFHDYFTSCL
-214 PSPQKGDAVEV
+214 PSPQKGHAVEV
-225 GTIAIPERVLPV
+225 GTVSLPERLLPV
-237 AGLPYAGNTD
+237 SGVPMIAGNMYGAVN
-247 TSSRNY
+247 S
-253 ILPSVSLFP
+253 PSMTSLFP
-262 NDGKLTSLMEAAG
+262 NNSRLVQLVNDLGLSGSGGTTRGSVYLSRNANSWLVPNGGLGMVTAEGSSQGALADNNASG
-275 YGTSQYPTA
+275 VGTSP
-284 DTWRTTHG
+284 
-292 AGKLDVITGGRDY
+292 L
-305 TSTPKNTSGPIGGLS
+305 LS
-320 ATSTDAG
+320 
-327 ILYADPNSSVQ
+327 
-338 ILGGSAQFANLG
+338 FHNLA
-350 AYDPGLV
+350 AYDPGV
-357 LGATSVND
+357 ALGATTVND

-402 VQVPEFLG
+402 VQIPEFLG

-428 TDSPLA
+428 STSPLA

-465 HHHTYQ
+465 YHHTYQ

-476 FAFRK
+476 FAFRRH
-481 NRLDF
+481 RLDF

-533 LASKSTNTLDIYH
+533 LASKATNTLDIYH
-546 FGDEYSNAPT
+546 FADEYANAPT
-556 LSEGFINETDSNFAR
+556 LSEGFINETDKNFAR
-571 TIAIANAE
+571 TIAVADAE
-579 NADAD
+579 NTDAD
-584 QFVFDIYCQNEA
+584 QFVFDIYLQNDA

>member
-1 MKKSNYVFG
+1 MKHKKNFVFG

-46 PGDTFKTKST
+46 PGDTFKVKST

-81 VPSRLVFDKFAQV
+81 VPSRLVYNKFPQV
-94 FGENKQSP
+94 FGENKESP
-102 WAVQNPPSIPCFA
+102 WAVVNTPSVPTFQNTEA
-115 NTQSTGNIALHD
+115 TGNVANHD

-137 GEDLKDNI
+137 GEDLKENI
-145 KDISLLPARA
+145 KDVSLLPARA

-167 NNVQPMNIH
+167 NNVQPMNIQ
-176 KGDASASEVLN
+176 KGDAVASEKLN
-187 NEAWSQNNYLGK
+187 NDAWSPSNYLGK
-199 CPSVAKFHDYFTSCL
+199 CPNVAKFHDYFTSCL
-214 PSPQKGDAVEV
+214 PSPQKGQPVEIGAAVV
-225 GTIAIPERVLPV
+225 PERVLPV
-237 AGLPYAGNTD
+237 SGLRVNAQIGG
-247 TSSRNY
+247 
-253 ILPSVSLFP
+253 PSMGSLFP
-262 NDGKLTSLMEAAG
+262 SYPHLDELAKAAG
-275 YGTSQYPTA
+275 FTSSQ
-284 DTWRTTHG
+284 
-292 AGKLDVITGGRDY
+292 KTGSSGMFFS
-305 TSTPKNTSGPIGGLS
+305 TSENEFSAPIGDIALNSLSGPGQGRVLARGS
-320 ATSTDAG
+320 QSDGTG
-327 ILYADPNSSVQ
+327 NVLYP
-338 ILGGSAQFANLG
+338 FNLA
-350 AYDPGLV
+350 AYDPGV
-357 LGATSVND
+357 ALGATTVND

-428 TDSPLA
+428 SSSPLA

-465 HHHTYQ
+465 YHHTYQ

-533 LASKSTNTLDIYH
+533 LASKATNTLDIYH
-546 FGDEYSNAPT
+546 FADEYANAPT
-556 LSEGFINETDSNFAR
+556 LSEGFINETDKNFAR
-571 TIAIANAE
+571 TIAIADAE
-579 NADAD
+579 NVDAD
-584 QFVFDIYCQNEA
+584 QFVFDIYCQNDA

>member
-34 GKLYPFFCQEVY
+34 GKLYPFYCQEVY
-46 PGDTFKTKST
+46 PGDTFKVKST

-73 FLDQYFFF
+73 FQDQYFFF
-81 VPSRLVFDKFAQV
+81 VPSRLVYEKFAQI
-94 FGENKQSP
+94 FGENKESA
-102 WAVQNPPSIPCFA
+102 WAVKNPPSIPCFQ
-115 NTQSTGNIALHD
+115 NTEATGNVALHD

-137 GEDLKDNI
+137 GEDLKENI
-145 KDISLLPARA
+145 RDISLLPARA

-167 NNVQPMNIH
+167 NNIQPMNIQ
-176 KGDASASEVLN
+176 KGDAAASEKLN
-187 NEAWSQNNYLGK
+187 NNAWSENNYLGK
-199 CPSVAKFHDYFTSCL
+199 CPSVAKFHDYFTTCL
-214 PSPQKGDAVEV
+214 PNPQKGDPVEV
-225 GTIAIPERVLPV
+225 GTVALPERVLPV
-237 AGLPYAGNTD
+237 TGVPLVAGN
-247 TSSRNY
+247 SS
-253 ILPSVSLFP
+253 IPSKGMSSLFP
-262 NDGKLTSLMEAAG
+262 DRAHLIDMLNSM
-275 YGTSQYPTA
+275 
-284 DTWRTTHG
+284 
-292 AGKLDVITGGRDY
+292 
-305 TSTPKNTSGPIGGLS
+305 GLS
-320 ATSTDAG
+320 GTTTYSVGNVFLSKDAESWQPPMSGIGMSTTVGTGQGALASGDGGAV
-327 ILYADPNSSVQ
+327 ASSSR
-338 ILGGSAQFANLG
+338 LAFHNLA
-350 AYDPGLV
+350 AYDPGV
-357 LGATSVND
+357 ALGATTVND

-410 GKRSPLNVQQVAQ
+410 GKRTPLNVQQVAQ
-423 TSQAT
+423 TSQASA
-428 TDSPLA
+428 DSPLA

-441 SFGQSGFSKGFTE
+441 SFFKSGFSKGFTE

-465 HHHTYQ
+465 YHHTYQ

-523 RYRPSRVSGQ
+523 RRRQSRVSGQ
-533 LASKSTNTLDIYH
+533 LASKATNTLDIYH
-546 FGDEYSNAPT
+546 FADEYANAPV

-571 TIAIANAE
+571 TIAIADAAS
-579 NADAD
+579 ADAD